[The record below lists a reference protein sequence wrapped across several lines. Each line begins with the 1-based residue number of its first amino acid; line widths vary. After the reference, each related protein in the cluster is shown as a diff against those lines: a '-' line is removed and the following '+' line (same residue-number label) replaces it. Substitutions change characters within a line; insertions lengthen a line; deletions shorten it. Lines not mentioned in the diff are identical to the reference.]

1 MAAFVLTSVSG
12 TIPDLRGADR
22 FGPLRDLIGMWKGTG
37 FNQIWRPFPIQRGGK
52 PTGQQDR
59 FLELNETIETIEFK
73 AIDGAIPNRG
83 LLQGDINLHG
93 MTYTQEVSDANVIVD
108 GRPAGIHIEPGLWL
122 NVPPTEN
129 PPNAATVARL
139 ATIPHGTSI
148 VMQGG
153 AFRLSGPPLFA
164 PESIVPFPVG
174 NPSHPL
180 PAGDFP
186 EMNLATPSEFRTPP
200 KEIPHV
206 TQAWIDNPNVVLNS
220 GISGKQVIATTT
232 LLISTRSGKVPAT
245 GGGTSNIAFLQGAA
259 GGPNADA
266 ALVEAIFWIE
276 TVRLPDGS
284 TKLQLQYTQK
294 VILDFNGLSWPHV
307 SVATLEKL

>member
-12 TIPDLRGADR
+12 TIPDLRGTNR
-22 FGPLRDLIGMWKGTG
+22 FGPLQDLIGMWKGTG
-37 FNQIWRPFPIQRGGK
+37 FNQIWRPFPIQRGGH
-52 PTGQQDR
+52 PAGQQDR

-83 LLQGDINLHG
+83 LLQDDINLHG
-93 MTYTQEVSDANVIVD
+93 MTYTQEVSDANVKVD
-108 GRPAGIHIEPGLWL
+108 GHLAGIHIEPGLWL

-129 PPNAATVARL
+129 PPNGATVARL

-148 VMQGG
+148 VMQGS
-153 AFRLSGPPLFA
+153 AFQLSGPPSFA
-164 PESIVPFPVG
+164 PENIAPFPIG

-180 PAGDFP
+180 PPSDFP
-186 EMNLATPSEFRTPP
+186 EMNLAAPSAFRTPSQD
-200 KEIPHV
+200 IPHV
-206 TQAWIDNPNVVLNS
+206 TQAWLDNPNIVLNS
-220 GISGKQVIATTT
+220 GIAGKQVIATTT
-232 LLISTRSGKVPAT
+232 LLISTNSANPPVT
-245 GGGTSNIAFLQGAA
+245 GGGTTNISFLQGAA
-259 GGPNADA
+259 NGPNADA
-266 ALVEAIFWIE
+266 ARVEAIFWIE
-276 TVRLPDGS
+276 TIRLPNGA